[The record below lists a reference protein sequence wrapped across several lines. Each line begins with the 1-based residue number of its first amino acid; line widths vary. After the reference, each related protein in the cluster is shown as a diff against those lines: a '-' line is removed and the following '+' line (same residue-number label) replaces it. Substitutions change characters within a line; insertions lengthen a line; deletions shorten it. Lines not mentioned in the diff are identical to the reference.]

1 MGEVVDVNHAKR
13 LFRASSEILHTM
25 KRIVCLIAGL
35 AIASFPAAAPAQTV
49 TVNGQQLYL
58 NPGPIERAGRVLV
71 PLRGIFER
79 LGASVVYSAGTIN
92 ATKGGTTVSL
102 QIGST
107 QAQVSGEPTTLD
119 VAPFIVGATTYV
131 PLRFIAQS
139 LGATVGYDASA
150 RIVAITISGQVVPI
164 GPVHPPRPPR
174 PPNPPP
180 MQAITLY
187 AHQPAPGERV
197 ANRFV
202 TISAQFTRRVEP
214 GSVRVWLDGNNITA
228 RTAVSA
234 AGFSYKP
241 PAPLDFG
248 SHRVRAAGRG
258 SDGAQ
263 FDRSWSFSVAGAAP
277 PPANPIDLRGKQPAP
292 GANVSDRFIVIA
304 AEFTRDVDPGSVRV
318 LLDGNNI
325 TSRSGVSATGFSYKP
340 PAPLDFGSHT
350 VRVTGRGPAGG
361 SPFDRSWSFSIKR
374 AAEAPLSLTINQPA
388 PNAPVG
394 RNFVIQ
400 GNTIAS
406 GRVKVTAG
414 ATPSFTGQFNG
425 DTDAGPRGNFRISVS
440 LSTMP
445 GQQAVSVRIRVT
457 DPATS
462 RSTETTLQLRLNR

>member
-1 MGEVVDVNHAKR
+1 
-13 LFRASSEILHTM
+13 M
-25 KRIVCLIAGL
+25 KRIAFLIVGL

-49 TVNGQQLYL
+49 TVNGQPLYL
-58 NPGPIERAGRVLV
+58 TPGPIVRAGRVLV

-102 QIGST
+102 RIGST
-107 QAQVSGEPTTLD
+107 QAEVSGEPTVID

-139 LGATVGYDASA
+139 LGAGVGYDGSA
-150 RIVAITISGQVVPI
+150 HVVSITISGEVVPI
-164 GPVHPPRPPR
+164 GPGRPPRPPR
-174 PPNPPP
+174 PPNPGP
-180 MQAITLY
+180 MPVVNLY
-187 AHQPAPGERV
+187 AQQPAPGDRV

-202 TISAQFTRRVEP
+202 TISAQFTHRAEP
-214 GSVRVWLDGNNITA
+214 GTVRVWLDDNNISS
-228 RTAVSA
+228 RTATSA
-234 AGFSYKP
+234 NGFSYKP

-248 SHRVRAAGRG
+248 SHRVRVAGRG
-258 SDGAQ
+258 GDGAT
-263 FDRSWSFSVAGAAP
+263 FDRTWSFSVAGAPQP
-277 PPANPIDLRGKQPAP
+277 PTNPIDLRAKQPTP
-292 GANVSDRFIVIA
+292 GASMANRFVVIS
-304 AEFTRDVDPGSVRV
+304 AEFTRAVDPDSVRV

-361 SPFDRSWSFSIKR
+361 SPFDRSWSFSVKR
-374 AAEAPLSLTINQPA
+374 SAEPPLSVTINQPA

-394 RNFVIQ
+394 RTFVIA
-400 GNTIAS
+400 GSTIAN
-406 GRVKVTAG
+406 GHVKVTAG
-414 ATPSFTGQFNG
+414 ATPSFSGQFNG
-425 DTDAGPRGNFRISVS
+425 STDAGPRGNFRISVR

-445 GQQAVSVRIRVT
+445 GQQAVSVRVTVT

-462 RSTETTLQLRLNR
+462 RSTETTLQLRLNQ

>member
-1 MGEVVDVNHAKR
+1 
-13 LFRASSEILHTM
+13 
-25 KRIVCLIAGL
+25 
-35 AIASFPAAAPAQTV
+35 
-49 TVNGQQLYL
+49 
-58 NPGPIERAGRVLV
+58 
-71 PLRGIFER
+71 
-79 LGASVVYSAGTIN
+79 
-92 ATKGGTTVSL
+92 
-102 QIGST
+102 
-107 QAQVSGEPTTLD
+107 
-119 VAPFIVGATTYV
+119 
-131 PLRFIAQS
+131 
-139 LGATVGYDASA
+139 
-150 RIVAITISGQVVPI
+150 
-164 GPVHPPRPPR
+164 
-174 PPNPPP
+174 
-180 MQAITLY
+180 MQAVNLY

-214 GSVRVWLDGNNITA
+214 GSVRVWLDDNNITG
-228 RTAVSA
+228 RTAVSPDR
-234 AGFSYKP
+234 FSYKP

-248 SHRVRAAGRG
+248 AHRVRVAGRG
-258 SDGAQ
+258 ADGAP

-292 GANVSDRFIVIA
+292 GASVSDRFNVIA
-304 AEFTRDVDPGSVRV
+304 AEFTRDVDPSSVRV
-318 LLDGNNI
+318 LLDGNNV